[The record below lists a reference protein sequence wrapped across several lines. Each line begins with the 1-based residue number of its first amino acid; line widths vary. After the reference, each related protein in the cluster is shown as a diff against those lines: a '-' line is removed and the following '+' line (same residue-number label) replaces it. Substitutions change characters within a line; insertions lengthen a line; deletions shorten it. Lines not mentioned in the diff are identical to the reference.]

1 MSKRLFVNDLP
12 SDTDIAKV
20 PIRVPDDVFKNKNYT
35 GPKTQIV
42 YMRSSWL
49 CGIWVTE
56 KIKDTRIYPIM
67 VLPYSI
73 LEWEV
78 DESYGNNGK

>member
-1 MSKRLFVNDLP
+1 
-12 SDTDIAKV
+12 
-20 PIRVPDDVFKNKNYT
+20 
-35 GPKTQIV
+35 
-42 YMRSSWL
+42 MRSSWL

>member
-42 YMRSSWL
+42 HEELLALWYM
-49 CGIWVTE
+49 G
-56 KIKDTRIYPIM
+56 Y
-67 VLPYSI
+67 
-73 LEWEV
+73 
-78 DESYGNNGK
+78 